1 VRKVRITPTVRRTV
15 AGASDSPSV
24 GRPGWSS

>member
-1 VRKVRITPTVRRTV
+1 MAHGRVVCIAATQSMGAR

-24 GRPGWSS
+24 GA